1 MLVKQD
7 VTCQISGTGP
17 LRQNVDVSGR
27 RVLEGGEKWAGL
39 SLFEELT
46 LDEVTDFV

>member
-1 MLVKQD
+1 MSNIWNRASQAE
-7 VTCQISGTGP
+7 CRR
-17 LRQNVDVSGR
+17 LREKGAGGR
-27 RVLEGGEKWAGL
+27 EKWAGL